1 LQVLTLISDREV
13 TQVWEG
19 IENTVGKSL
28 DVLYKLRKS
37 CDLCVDRNAP
47 SVILTTEPIRQAYFD
62 LKRRGIRVRLITEV
76 TRENIEYCREMMKI
90 AEVRHM
96 DGISGNF
103 TIADGTD
110 YAGVATTQEAQPI
123 TQLLVSNVRAF
134 VEQQQYFFE
143 MLWRKAVSSEDRIKE
158 LEEGVEPEFLEV
170 IRDGEI
176 AADVYRK
183 LALSVEREAL
193 LILPSAKA
201 LVREYE
207 LGILSILAEGGV
219 NNNAVVVKIICPL
232 DESNKDVVDWLMK
245 KAPAIQILQAGTSE
259 STILIVDGRK
269 LFRAELR
276 ESDADRFPNA
286 IGFALYSNSRPTINS
301 FRSFFELLWN
311 ATIMNEKL
319 KEAHRMQQD
328 FINVAAHEL
337 RTPIQ
342 VILGMAEMIE
352 SALAGNKRGSV
363 NTEDVRMIA
372 RNARRLERLMED
384 ILDIARIESRS
395 LQLTKSQF
403 NLKDIILPLAD
414 DFRKHIHSLPSE
426 DKNVQIIAVSQAEKD
441 ITLHADRER
450 ITQVLSNLLT
460 NAVKFTDSGTI
471 SIKVE
476 RTEGEHVSIS
486 VTDTGSGIDPTI
498 MPRLFSKFATKSDK
512 GTGLGLY
519 SSKAIVEAH
528 GGKIWAE
535 NNNDGMGATFTFTL
549 PTTIGGT
556 AKHNLDEKEM
566 R

>member
-1 LQVLTLISDREV
+1 LTLISDREV

-62 LKRRGIRVRLITEV
+62 LKRRGIRVRFITEV

-176 AADVYRK
+176 AAEIYRK
-183 LALSVEREAL
+183 LASSVEREAL

-207 LGILSILAEGGV
+207 LGILSSLAEASASNNGV
-219 NNNAVVVKIICPL
+219 TVKIICPI
-232 DESNKDVVDWLMK
+232 DESNKDVLDWLMK
-245 KAPAIQILQAGTSE
+245 KAPAIQILQSADSIE
-259 STILIVDGRK
+259 SSILIVDGQK

-276 ESDADRFPNA
+276 ESDADKFPNSV
-286 IGFALYSNSRPTINS
+286 GFALYSNSRPTINS

-319 KEAHRMQQD
+319 KEADRVQRD
-328 FINVAAHEL
+328 FINMAAHEL

-342 VILGMAEMIE
+342 PILGMAEMIE
-352 SALAGNKRGSV
+352 SALAGQKKGPINA
-363 NTEDVRMIA
+363 EDVEIIT
-372 RNARRLERLMED
+372 RNAKRLERLTQD
-384 ILDIARIESRS
+384 ILDIARIERSS

-414 DFRKHIHSLPSE
+414 DFRKQIHSLPSE
-426 DKNVQIIAVSQAEKD
+426 DKNVQIIVSQVEKD
-441 ITLHADRER
+441 ITLYADRER
-450 ITQVLSNLLT
+450 ITQVVSNLLS

-471 SIKVE
+471 SIKAE
-476 RTEGEHVSIS
+476 RIDEEYMSIS
-486 VTDTGSGIDPTI
+486 VRDTGSGIDPTI
-498 MPRLFSKFATKSDK
+498 MPRLFSKFATKSHK

-519 SSKAIVEAH
+519 ISKAIVEAH

-535 NNNDGMGATFTFTL
+535 NNKDGRGAKFTFTL
-549 PTTIGGT
+549 PTAIGGS
-556 AKHNLDEKEM
+556 
-566 R
+566 